1 MQAVTWTER
10 ALRWSRLPDWLRPAL
25 GGVMLSAIAFFAPEV
40 LGSGHGAVQL
50 HFDLRWAVP
59 ALTLLLVAKIV
70 ASAVS
75 VGSGFRGGLFS
86 SSLFLGTL
94 FGAIFAQSAAYFAPG
109 LEAEHAAFMLAG
121 MGAVAAAVIGSPLT
135 MVFLVLEG
143 TGDFPV
149 TVGVVI
155 AVTVASTLVRVL
167 FGYSFA
173 TWRFHLRGLGIRG
186 AHDVG
191 WISDMTVGRLMR
203 ADPKRVR
210 DNMGLAVLRRLYPA
224 GSAKRLYVES
234 ASGRYVG
241 SIDMADLHNS
251 EIDDALESAVA
262 LDLAE
267 GADAYL
273 LPQDNIRTALS
284 RYERVQT
291 EDLPVLDS
299 VTERRAIGY
308 MTEAYALKR
317 YAQELERMRSADLGE
332 RDLFSLGPT
341 PKR

>member
-1 MQAVTWTER
+1 
-10 ALRWSRLPDWLRPAL
+10 
-25 GGVMLSAIAFFAPEV
+25 
-40 LGSGHGAVQL
+40 
-50 HFDLRWAVP
+50 
-59 ALTLLLVAKIV
+59 
-70 ASAVS
+70 
-75 VGSGFRGGLFS
+75 
-86 SSLFLGTL
+86 
-94 FGAIFAQSAAYFAPG
+94 
-109 LEAEHAAFMLAG
+109 
-121 MGAVAAAVIGSPLT
+121 